1 MRVNQFRGPNGGSP
15 CCPFAIIALQTAD
28 RAAAVDVTTKPQ
40 TDLLRSRHFRWVN
53 CILTQAICSL
63 LEDPMN
69 KLILPF
75 AIFVSVLLTGKIAE
89 HYGLEGSWKIGLLC
103 LVAAAVQIAVTRFQR
118 YQRQKAQL

>member
-1 MRVNQFRGPNGGSP
+1 MLPLCYYRATDSRPCSRWGCDHKAGSR
-15 CCPFAIIALQTAD
+15 FAKIAAFPLGD
-28 RAAAVDVTTKPQ
+28 R
-40 TDLLRSRHFRWVN
+40 
-53 CILTQAICSL
+53 ILTQAICSL

-118 YQRQKAQL
+118 YQRHKAQL